1 MQEQAVERHRFG
13 LQGIELDLG
22 ELAFLDFAPAVNAG
36 LGFLS
41 FAAIQSAQE
50 LAGVVARSSPTNR
63 GTSESF
69 DGVAAQQFAPVVFEE
84 IAGREDVAPC
94 DFAAVCN
101 DHADGALILQ
111 A

>member
-1 MQEQAVERHRFG
+1 MQQQTVKGHG
-13 LQGIELDLG
+13 LWLEGVELDLG
-22 ELAFLDFAPAVNAG
+22 ELAFLDFPPAVNAG

-69 DGVAAQQFAPVVFEE
+69 DGVAAQKLAPVMIEE
-84 IAGREDVAPC
+84 VAGGEDVAPR
-94 DFAAVCN
+94 DFAAVGN
-101 DHADGALILQ
+101 
-111 A
+111 